1 MIWVFALLFYIFY
14 LFDANVTRKTCSIQS
29 PPSQA
34 KNNHTV
40 ITIKKNKQKK
50 TFTPKEFPDVLS

>member
-40 ITIKKNKQKK
+40 ITIKKKNKKK
-50 TFTPKEFPDVLS
+50 NVYT